1 MAVFSKFRATPSA
14 ARKLA
19 RMLQIQLRE
28 TLIRRTGMKL
38 LIVALLLLT
47 ASSQFAC
54 KALTAGAVG
63 AGVGAAVERER
74 QEDKDKDRD

>member
-1 MAVFSKFRATPSA
+1 
-14 ARKLA
+14 
-19 RMLQIQLRE
+19 
-28 TLIRRTGMKL
+28 MKL

-63 AGVGAAVERER
+63 VGVGAAVERER